1 MKNTFLLALVLAL
14 LAACTPTSAD
24 FLLPVNDFLVQNVG
38 QRYFGGKVFCAYDVL
53 GTGPRDDGVDVYVW
67 ALCGEYTLDNS
78 VLTLGTASSL
88 PVALHMQK
96 SNGQYT
102 VTSYEVPRD
111 GIDYGSSI
119 QRIFPP
125 AAIEKMCETNADCYN
140 ERAQRLQNEIEQKA
154 GEVYGFHLKFFP
166 N

>member
-1 MKNTFLLALVLAL
+1 MKKTFLLALVLVL

-24 FLLPVNDFLVQNVG
+24 LLHPVNETLVQNVG

-53 GTGPRDDGVDVYVW
+53 GTESWDDGVDVYVW
-67 ALCGEYTLDNS
+67 ALCGEYTLDND

-111 GIDYGSSI
+111 GIDYGPSI

-125 AAIEKMCETNADCYN
+125 DAIEKMCVGNSNCYN

-154 GEVYGFHLKFFP
+154 GENYGLK
-166 N
+166 